1 MQAALVTCHIQTD
14 PSVLTH
20 VLPLLL
26 TSIQRLSRCLALRD
40 ALHRTSSTC
49 TSLPNPSPVRR
60 YRLTTPFNPSSILVP
75 PSSLHRI
82 ALASTTIGPSLLLI
96 AGLPVALTRVQQQ
109 EQALRSTHLPH
120 PCHWHF
126 DAGRS
131 CPTTCDH
138 LHRRLL
144 LPHLR

>member
-1 MQAALVTCHIQTD
+1 MQAALVTCHTQTD

-60 YRLTTPFNPSSILVP
+60 YRLTTPSNPS
-75 PSSLHRI
+75 
-82 ALASTTIGPSLLLI
+82 
-96 AGLPVALTRVQQQ
+96 
-109 EQALRSTHLPH
+109 
-120 PCHWHF
+120 
-126 DAGRS
+126 
-131 CPTTCDH
+131 
-138 LHRRLL
+138 
-144 LPHLR
+144 